1 MYFMEQFL
9 IFQLNL
15 PPDDSHKETH
25 RDHKKFAD
33 PSASANIEGSALK
46 ESCCEELR
54 KDAFIAIK
62 NLCSLRAVWKLVLSF
77 ASPLT
82 MVPSWRAAN
91 ICAGS
96 SCLLFTKYDGNT
108 FA

>member
-1 MYFMEQFL
+1 MEQFL

-15 PPDDSHKETH
+15 PSEDSHKETY
-25 RDHKKFAD
+25 RDCKKFAD
-33 PSASANIEGSALK
+33 PTASANFEGSALK

-54 KDAFIAIK
+54 KDAFIAMK
-62 NLCSLRAVWKLVLSF
+62 NLYSLQAVWKPVLSF

-82 MVPSWRAAN
+82 MVPRWRAAN

-96 SCLLFTKYDGNT
+96 SCLLFTKHGGNT
-108 FA
+108 FE